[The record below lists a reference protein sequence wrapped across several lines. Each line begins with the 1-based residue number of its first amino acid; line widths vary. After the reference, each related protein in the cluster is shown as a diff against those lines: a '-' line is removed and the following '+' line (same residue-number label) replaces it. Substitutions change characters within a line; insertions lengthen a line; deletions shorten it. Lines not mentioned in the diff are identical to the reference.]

1 MSNSTYIV
9 ENGYQKLQLSNG
21 ALVDVMAPL
30 SLEEGA
36 ATRLIEVQ
44 RLLLQNCSDKLT
56 LLVDVA
62 GGSTSAQILAANDL
76 NTAYTYLDAG
86 TIDQRIATITYSS
99 TSVGASFRET
109 YSYAGSSGGYY
120 VTGVVRA
127 IL

>member
-21 ALVDVMAPL
+21 ALVDVTAPL
-30 SLEEGA
+30 SLEEGTA
-36 ATRLIEVQ
+36 ARLIEVQ

-56 LLVDVA
+56 LLVQVA
-62 GGSTSAQILAANDL
+62 GGGIAAQVLAASDL

-86 TIDQRIATITYSS
+86 TIDQRVATITYSS
-99 TSVGASFRET
+99 ASVGESVRDTF
-109 YSYAGSSGGYY
+109 SYAGSSGGYY